1 MSERWL
7 REITDINGVEG
18 VLLVSLGGRFI
29 EKIGTQFD
37 REILEAISRHIL
49 RMVASHDLADKQI
62 KEVELAWHD
71 YRILAM
77 RTTNFALIIF
87 CSSIKSMSLLRITLN
102 VVAAHLMEDKKIK
115 KKIKKILKVNDS
127 VLDKSELDESE
138 RILISKL
145 Q

>member
-18 VLLVSLGGRFI
+18 ILLVSSNGHFI
-29 EKIGTQFD
+29 EKIGIQFS
-37 REILEAISRHIL
+37 REILDGISRNIL
-49 RMVASHDLADKQI
+49 RIVASHDLAEKQI

-77 RTTNFALIIF
+77 RTTSFVLILF
-87 CSSIKSMSLLRITLN
+87 CKSTNSMSLLRITLN

-115 KKIKKILKVNDS
+115 KKIKKLSKVSSS
-127 VLDKSELDESE
+127 VLDKSELEESE
-138 RILISKL
+138 INLISKL